1 MLTSAAPS
9 PRGAETLTGKEGIT
23 ELLVAW
29 GQGDPAALEQLMP
42 LVYVELRRIAR
53 AHLARER
60 EGQSLQVT
68 GLVSEAYLRLVDQTR
83 VQWQNRAH
91 FFAVAARLMRR
102 IVVDHARARC
112 ALKRGGG
119 AGALPL
125 DGVPDPAAQ
134 RDARLLDLDAALQGL
149 AEQDP
154 RASRIVELRY
164 FGGLSIEE
172 VADALALSP
181 ATVKREW
188 SVARAWLHG
197 KL

>member
-1 MLTSAAPS
+1 
-9 PRGAETLTGKEGIT
+9 
-23 ELLVAW
+23 
-29 GQGDPAALEQLMP
+29 
-42 LVYVELRRIAR
+42 
-53 AHLARER
+53 
-60 EGQSLQVT
+60 
-68 GLVSEAYLRLVDQTR
+68 
-83 VQWQNRAH
+83 
-91 FFAVAARLMRR
+91 VAARLMRR

>member
-1 MLTSAAPS
+1 
-9 PRGAETLTGKEGIT
+9 LTGKQGIT

-29 GQGDPAALEQLMP
+29 GQCNPAALEQLMTM
-42 LVYVELRRIAR
+42 VYCELRRIAR

-60 EGQSLQVT
+60 QVQSLHVT
-68 GLVSEAYLRLVDQTR
+68 GLVSEAYLRMVDQTR
-83 VQWQNRAH
+83 VEWQNRAH
-91 FFAVAARLMRR
+91 FFAVAARLMRH
-102 IVVDHARARC
+102 IVLDHARART
-112 ALKRGGG
+112 ARKRGGG
-119 AGALPL
+119 AGALSL
-125 DGVPDPAAQ
+125 DGVADPVAE

-172 VADALALSP
+172 VADTLALSP
-181 ATVKREW
+181 ATVKRDW